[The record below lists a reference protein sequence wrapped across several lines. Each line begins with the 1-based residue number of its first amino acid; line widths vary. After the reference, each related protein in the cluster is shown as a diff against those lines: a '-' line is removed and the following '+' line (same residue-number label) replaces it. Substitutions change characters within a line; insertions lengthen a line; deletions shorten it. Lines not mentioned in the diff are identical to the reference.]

1 MLRYCVFPTP
11 LGWIGVAGKE
21 AGLVRIT
28 LPRPDRAAAETEVM
42 AGLGPIEVDE
52 AAFAAVRDQF
62 NRYLRGESTEFELT
76 YDESG
81 LSDLT
86 RRIYERCRAI
96 PPGQVLTYAELAAE
110 AGRPG
115 AARAVGRAMAT
126 NPWPIAIPCHRVVGS
141 DGTLRGYGGG
151 LPMKAALLAFERGRP
166 LEYDPSR
173 PVLPAEARQ
182 LTLPAT

>member
-1 MLRYCVFPTP
+1 MLRYCVFETS
-11 LGWIGVAGKE
+11 LGWIGVASGD
-21 AGLVRIT
+21 AGLARIT
-28 LPRPDRAAAETEVM
+28 LPRPDRPAAESEVR
-42 AGLGPIEVDE
+42 AGLGPIEEDE
-52 AAFAAVRDQF
+52 AVFAPVRDQF
-62 NRYLRGESTEFELT
+62 ELFLRGELTQFDLT
-76 YDESG
+76 YDDRD
-81 LSDLT
+81 LSEFT
-86 RRIYERCRAI
+86 RRIYECCRAI

-151 LPMKAALLAFERGRP
+151 LPMKAALLSFERGRP
-166 LEYDPSR
+166 LDYDPSR

-182 LTLPAT
+182 LALPNS